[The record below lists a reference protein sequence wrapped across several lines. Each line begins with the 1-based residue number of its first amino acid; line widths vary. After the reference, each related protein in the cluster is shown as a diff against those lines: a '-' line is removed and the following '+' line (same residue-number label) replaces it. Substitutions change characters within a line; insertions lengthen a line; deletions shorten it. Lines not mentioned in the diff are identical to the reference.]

1 MSKMKILVPG
11 AGPIIIGQAAEFD
24 YSGTQCCS
32 ALREAGH
39 KVVLVNSNPATI
51 QTDPDTADIVYIEPL
66 TVESVEKIIE
76 KEKPDAI
83 IPGMGGQTGLNLTVG
98 LDAKGVLKKH
108 GVKIL
113 GTSLKSIEM
122 SEDRDLFRKRMVEIG
137 EPVATSGIANTID
150 DSLRLAKKLKYPVV
164 VRPAFT
170 LGGTGGGIAYTK
182 EELEIIAGR
191 GLALSP
197 VKQLLIEESILG
209 WLEFEFEVLRDEDD
223 NAIIV
228 CSMENLDPMGVH
240 TGESIVVAPAL
251 TLPERSYQ
259 KLRTS
264 ALKVVRS
271 LGIVGGCNVQFAY
284 NSKTQDY
291 ILIEVNPRVSRSS
304 ALASKATGVP
314 IARIASMLCLGH
326 KLHELSNRVTGNTS
340 AAFEPSI
347 DYIVTKIPRWP
358 FDKFKLADRELGT
371 QMKSTGETMSIGR
384 TFEESLMK
392 AWRSIGQG
400 KGFPEDLKWSEKKL
414 MKNLSTPNDRRL
426 LAIWSYLKNKKA
438 TRRSIDKVC
447 KITEF
452 HAFFIERIAKL
463 VRLEIETEICEKK
476 IPDKLLREIKMN
488 GFGDKHISH
497 LTGIT
502 QEKIRNQR
510 KKLGITSSFLMV
522 DTCAGEFKA
531 KTPYF
536 YTTYADNKSDFKTGK
551 SVVILGSGPIR
562 IGQGI
567 EFDYSTVHGV
577 QAARNAGYEA
587 VVINN
592 NPETVSTDFDA
603 SDRLYFE
610 PLDRESIFEILDLEK
625 PYGIVL
631 QLGGQTAVNLATHIE
646 KYIKKEKLKTKILGT
661 KVSDMNLAED
671 RGKCGKLMEK
681 AGINMPEWAAAE
693 NSEEVINCAEKI
705 GFPVLVRPSFVLGG
719 RGMEIVHNK
728 TQLQKYLRLE
738 THASPEKPVLVDKFL
753 EGAIELDVDLISD
766 GKKVVIGAIMEQIEM
781 AGVHSGDSACVM
793 PPQSLSKVDEE
804 EIIVISTKV
813 AKALN
818 IVGTANLQLAI
829 KDQKIYLLE
838 ANPRASR
845 TLPYVSKSTGY
856 PLARIAV
863 NIMLGEKITNL
874 PKIIPMKG
882 ASVKVPTFSWLKI
895 TGLDTVL
902 GPEMKSTGE
911 AMGHGPNFG
920 TAYLKAMKGGNK
932 KLPTKGTVFLS
943 ISNKLKLEFGNIAQE
958 LIDLGFNF
966 IATKGTAAHLRKK
979 GIKSKVIW
987 RISDKKQP
995 DILSIMRRGN
1005 VDLIINLPTGRRAA
1019 TDGAQMRRLA
1029 VELGIPFITTLTGA
1043 KAAIY
1048 SLKEGEMDYLE
1059 PLKKIK
1065 Y

>member
-1 MSKMKILVPG
+1 
-11 AGPIIIGQAAEFD
+11 
-24 YSGTQCCS
+24 
-32 ALREAGH
+32 
-39 KVVLVNSNPATI
+39 
-51 QTDPDTADIVYIEPL
+51 
-66 TVESVEKIIE
+66 
-76 KEKPDAI
+76 
-83 IPGMGGQTGLNLTVG
+83 
-98 LDAKGVLKKH
+98 
-108 GVKIL
+108 
-113 GTSLKSIEM
+113 
-122 SEDRDLFRKRMVEIG
+122 
-137 EPVATSGIANTID
+137 
-150 DSLRLAKKLKYPVV
+150 
-164 VRPAFT
+164 
-170 LGGTGGGIAYTK
+170 
-182 EELEIIAGR
+182 
-191 GLALSP
+191 
-197 VKQLLIEESILG
+197 
-209 WLEFEFEVLRDEDD
+209 
-223 NAIIV
+223 
-228 CSMENLDPMGVH
+228 
-240 TGESIVVAPAL
+240 
-251 TLPERSYQ
+251 
-259 KLRTS
+259 
-264 ALKVVRS
+264 
-271 LGIVGGCNVQFAY
+271 
-284 NSKTQDY
+284 
-291 ILIEVNPRVSRSS
+291 
-304 ALASKATGVP
+304 
-314 IARIASMLCLGH
+314 
-326 KLHELSNRVTGNTS
+326 
-340 AAFEPSI
+340 
-347 DYIVTKIPRWP
+347 
-358 FDKFKLADRELGT
+358 
-371 QMKSTGETMSIGR
+371 
-384 TFEESLMK
+384 
-392 AWRSIGQG
+392 
-400 KGFPEDLKWSEKKL
+400 

-426 LAIWSYLKNKKA
+426 LAIWLYLKNKKA
-438 TRRSIDKVC
+438 TQRSIDKVC

-463 VRLEIETEICEKK
+463 VRLEIETEKCEKK
-476 IPDKLLREIKMN
+476 IPDKLLREIKTN

-497 LTGIT
+497 LTGIK

-522 DTCAGEFKA
+522 DTCAGEFEA

-536 YTTYADNKSDFKTGK
+536 YTTYADNKTDFKTGE

-631 QLGGQTAVNLATHIE
+631 QLGGQTAVNLATHIDR
-646 KYIKKEKLKTKILGT
+646 YIKKEKLKTKILGT

-693 NSEEVINCAEKI
+693 NSEEVIDYAEKI

-766 GKKVVIGAIMEQIEM
+766 GKRVVIGAIMEQIEM

-813 AKALN
+813 AKSLN
-818 IVGTANLQLAI
+818 IVGAANLQLAI
-829 KDQKIYLLE
+829 KDQKVYLLE

-863 NIMLGEKITNL
+863 NVMLGEKITNL

-979 GIKSKVIW
+979 GIKSKIIW

-1048 SLKEGEMDYLE
+1048 SLKEGEKDYLE

>member
-1 MSKMKILVPG
+1 MAKMKILVPG

-24 YSGTQCCS
+24 YSGSQCCS

-98 LDAKGVLKKH
+98 LEQKGVLKKH

-122 SEDRDLFRKRMVEIG
+122 SEDRDLFRKRMEEIG
-137 EPVATSGIANTID
+137 EPVAKSGIANTID

-182 EELEIIAGR
+182 EELEIISGR

-251 TLPERSYQ
+251 TLPERAYQ

-264 ALKVVRS
+264 ALKVVKG

-284 NSKTQDY
+284 HSQSQDY

-438 TRRSIDKVC
+438 TKRSINKVC
-447 KITEF
+447 EITEF

-463 VRLEIETEICEKK
+463 VRLEIETEKCQKK
-476 IPDKLLREIKMN
+476 IPNKLLTEVKRN

-497 LTGIT
+497 LTGIS
-502 QEKIRNQR
+502 QERIRNQR

-522 DTCAGEFKA
+522 DTCAGEFEA

-536 YTTYADNKSDFKTGK
+536 YSTYTDNKADFKTGK

-587 VVINN
+587 VVVNN

-631 QLGGQTAVNLATHIE
+631 QLGGQTAVNLAAHIE
-646 KYIKKEKLKTKILGT
+646 RYIQKEKLRTKILGT
-661 KVSDMNLAED
+661 KVSDMDLAED

-693 NSEEVINCAEKI
+693 NSEEVIDYAGKI
-705 GFPVLVRPSFVLGG
+705 GYPVLVRPSFVLGG

-793 PPQSLSKVDEE
+793 PPQSLSKDDEIK
-804 EIIVISTKV
+804 IIDISTKV
-813 AKALN
+813 AKALK
-818 IVGTANLQLAI
+818 IVGAANLQLAI
-829 KDQKIYLLE
+829 KDEKIYLLE

-863 NIMLGEKITNL
+863 NVMLGEKLTNL

-979 GIKSKVIW
+979 DIKSKVIW

-995 DILSIMRRGN
+995 DILSVMRRGN

-1043 KAAIY
+1043 KAAID
-1048 SLKEGEMDYLE
+1048 SLKEGEKDYLR